1 MKQRL
6 KRIGSIAAAAVL
18 YGGVTAF
25 LVTVYTANCCAADC
39 SFHTVIGA
47 SLHWCGV

>member
-6 KRIGSIAAAAVL
+6 KKIGAITAATLVYGSAA
-18 YGGVTAF
+18 AF

-39 SFHTVIGA
+39 SFHTVLGA